1 MSIIKRLATTIHAS
15 VDRTVASIENHEAI
29 VKATLN
35 ESRQALASAKIQL
48 QRVEAEY
55 HQQHNQIQALQQR
68 IDTWTTRAKDI
79 GDKDREKALRCLQER
94 ALDQAN
100 LDKAEALLIRH
111 TDMQQRMRH
120 QVASLEDRVSEL
132 HRQHRELLSRDTVS
146 RANAQL
152 DAAQLNPHSNL
163 DEVFDRWET
172 AIKARELGHEYV
184 NTNVVSTADL
194 DAEMSADEA
203 RADLNSELDSLLAEK
218 GQ

>member
-48 QRVEAEY
+48 QRVDAE
-55 HQQHNQIQALQQR
+55 HQRQQDQLQALQQR

-94 ALDQAN
+94 ANDQAN
-100 LDKAEALLIRH
+100 LDKARALLTRH
-111 TDMQQRMRH
+111 SDMQQRMRD
-120 QVASLEDRVSEL
+120 QVASLESRVSEL

-152 DAAQLNPHSNL
+152 DAVQLNPHSNL
-163 DEVFDRWET
+163 DDVFDRWET
-172 AIKARELGHEYV
+172 AIKSRELGHEYV

-194 DAEMSADEA
+194 DAEMSADET
-203 RADLNSELDSLLAEK
+203 RAELNSELDNLLAEK